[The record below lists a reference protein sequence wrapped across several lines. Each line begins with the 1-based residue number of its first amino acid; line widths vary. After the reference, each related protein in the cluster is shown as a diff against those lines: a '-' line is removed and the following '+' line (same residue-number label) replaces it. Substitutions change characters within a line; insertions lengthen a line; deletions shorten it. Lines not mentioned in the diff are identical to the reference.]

1 MSAWWIL
8 SASLRHRP
16 SQAFHRE
23 AVLNSNPE
31 MPVQMVLF
39 DAQKDLSIIRLIMFP
54 IFSELLPTDFL
65 NPSTTPAAPASVG
78 NIEACTAIYFKKSAQ
93 FKGPWFWSSQMVVG
107 RLKWLYL
114 FSLPLMFSDPPFFL
128 MQCETWSVLNHGSM
142 TVTESLY
149 IYIYMILWGADM
161 W

>member
-8 SASLRHRP
+8 SASLRHWP

-54 IFSELLPTDFL
+54 IFSELLPTDFP

-78 NIEACTAIYFKKSAQ
+78 NIEACTTIYFKKSAQ

-107 RLKWLYL
+107 RLKLLYL
-114 FSLPLMFSDPPFFL
+114 FSLPLMFSDPPFLFDA
-128 MQCETWSVLNHGSM
+128 MRDMISFESWLNDGHRI
-142 TVTESLY
+142 Y
-149 IYIYMILWGADM
+149 IYIYIILWCADM